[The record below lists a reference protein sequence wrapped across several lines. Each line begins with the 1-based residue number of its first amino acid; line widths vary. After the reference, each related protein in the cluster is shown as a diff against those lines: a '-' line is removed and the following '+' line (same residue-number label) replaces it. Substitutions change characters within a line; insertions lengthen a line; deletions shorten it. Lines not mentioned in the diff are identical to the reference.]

1 MTIPALNPR
10 PLDEAA
16 YDAVW
21 IEPMDNVTE
30 NAESSLDIWPY
41 VRAVSQSDLAE
52 HEIWNEFVEC
62 VYRTAD
68 GHFDH
73 VIVCTKTQN
82 VYLAVIVDR
91 NLSMIVGHRLLDM
104 NKIYGLTSKTHDA

>member
-1 MTIPALNPR
+1 MTIPTLNPR
-10 PLDEAA
+10 SLDEAA

-21 IEPMDNVTE
+21 IGQMRNVTE

-41 VRAVSQSDLAE
+41 VRAVLQSDLAE
-52 HEIWNEFVEC
+52 HEIWYEFVEC

-73 VIVCTKTQN
+73 IIVCTKTHN
-82 VYLAVIVDR
+82 VSLAVIVDC

-104 NKIYGLTSKTHDA
+104 NKIYGLTSNTHDA

>member
-10 PLDEAA
+10 LLDEAA

-21 IEPMDNVTE
+21 IGPMRNVTE

-41 VRAVSQSDLAE
+41 VCAVPQSDLAE
-52 HEIWNEFVEC
+52 HEIWYEFVEC

-73 VIVCTKTQN
+73 VIVCTKTDN
-82 VYLAVIVDR
+82 VSLAVIVDR

-104 NKIYGLTSKTHDA
+104 NKIYSLTPDNRDA